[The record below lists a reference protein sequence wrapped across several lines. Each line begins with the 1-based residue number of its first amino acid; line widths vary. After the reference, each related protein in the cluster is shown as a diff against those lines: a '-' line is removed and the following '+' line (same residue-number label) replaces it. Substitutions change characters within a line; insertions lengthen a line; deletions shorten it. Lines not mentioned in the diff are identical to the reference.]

1 MGPGLHR
8 LEPEKAACLEL
19 IAIRKNKSPAILL
32 GGGPSKAD
40 NQQNLRKKSS
50 DQFVNPPTLCLLFS
64 LPFPG
69 GFKASRLFFRKL
81 VTVRFGLYLRLAR
94 SADGIWRRV
103 PA

>member
-32 GGGPSKAD
+32 GGGPSNAD
-40 NQQNLRKKSS
+40 DQRNLRKQSS
-50 DQFVNPPTLCLLFS
+50 DQFVKPDRLL
-64 LPFPG
+64 
-69 GFKASRLFFRKL
+69 
-81 VTVRFGLYLRLAR
+81 GLEEEPAYLLINIEER
-94 SADGIWRRV
+94 